1 MRPTLVSCLSPA
13 LFFRSMPEFSDLLRP
28 FLSRPLSVAQLNQA
42 ERYLALLL
50 KWNAKI
56 SLTAVRTPEEI
67 VQRHF
72 GESLF
77 AGEQTGVAGAS
88 SLIDMGSGAG
98 FPGLPIAILA
108 PEVRITL
115 IESQHKKVA
124 FSREVIRALELR
136 NTNVYAGRAEQAQ
149 LWAEIVTMRAVEK
162 FEAALLAA
170 STLVQPSGRL
180 ALLIGASQA
189 KTACQGR
196 PDFAWRRPI
205 SIPESRERI
214 LLIGQ
219 RADVQGDPNL
229 GKAVNSH

>member
-1 MRPTLVSCLSPA
+1 
-13 LFFRSMPEFSDLLRP
+13 MPEFSDLLRP
-28 FLSRPLSVAQLNQA
+28 FLSRPLSAAQLNQA

-56 SLTAVRTPEEI
+56 SLTAVRAPEEI

-77 AGEQTGVAGAS
+77 AGEQTSVAGAS
-88 SLIDMGSGAG
+88 SLIDVGSGAG

-108 PEVRITL
+108 PQVQVTL
-115 IESQHKKVA
+115 IESQHKKAA
-124 FSREVIRALELR
+124 FLREVIRVLELR
-136 NTNVYAGRAEQAQ
+136 NANVYAGRAEQAQ
-149 LWAEIVTMRAVEK
+149 LRAEIVTMRAVEK

-189 KTACQGR
+189 KTASQGR
-196 PDFAWRRPI
+196 PDFVWLRPI

-219 RADVQGDPNL
+219 RADVQGDRNL
-229 GKAVNSH
+229 GKASNNH

>member
-1 MRPTLVSCLSPA
+1 
-13 LFFRSMPEFSDLLRP
+13 MPEFSDLLRP
-28 FLSRPLSVAQLNQA
+28 FLSQPLSAGQLKQA

-77 AGEQTGVAGAS
+77 AGEQTGVAAAS
-88 SLIDMGSGAG
+88 TLIDVGSGAG

-108 PEVRITL
+108 PHLRVTL

-124 FSREVIRALELR
+124 FLREVIRALELK

-149 LWAEIVTMRAVEK
+149 LQGEIVTMRAVEK

-170 STLVQPSGRL
+170 STLVQPSGKL

-189 KTACQGR
+189 KTACQVR
-196 PDFAWRRPI
+196 PDFIWLRPI
-205 SIPESRERI
+205 SIPKSRERI

-219 RADVQGDPNL
+219 YSNPQDDRNL
-229 GKAVNSH
+229 GRVPK